1 MDLREAIESCGT
13 CRHYRPD
20 PVADD
25 VLERVIDASRHAPSG
40 GNRQPVRFIAVRDA
54 ALRRAISDFYA
65 PLWDAYSGPAK
76 RALAPGAALP
86 PMLANADHFARHLA
100 DVPVHVVVC
109 ARIADLYA
117 TDAGLDRVSI
127 VAGASVYP
135 AVQNL
140 LLAARAEGLGTA
152 LTTLLCAVEAE
163 MRTLLAIPEDFAT
176 AAMVALG
183 WPARPFPTRLRRRP
197 LREIAFADRFG
208 HAFPD

>member
-1 MDLREAIESCGT
+1 VDLREAIESCGT

-20 PVADD
+20 RVADD
-25 VLERVIDASRHAPSG
+25 VLARVIDAARHAPSG
-40 GNRQPVRFIAVRDA
+40 GNRQPVRFIAVRDP
-54 ALRRAISDFYA
+54 ALRRAIADLYG
-65 PLWDAYSGPAK
+65 PLWDAYAGPAK
-76 RALAPGAALP
+76 RALASGAALP

-100 DVPVHVVVC
+100 DVPVHLVVC

-117 TDAGLDRVSI
+117 TDSGLGRVSI

-140 LLAARAEGLGTA
+140 LLAARAEELGTA
-152 LTTLLCAVEAE
+152 LTTLLCAAEVE
-163 MRTLLAIPEDFAT
+163 MRRLLAIPEEFAT

-183 WPARPFPTRLRRRP
+183 WPARPFPSRLRRRP

-208 HAFPD
+208 NALPD